1 MQRLVRVADAST
13 VVVERDG
20 LQTAVTLAGVEVP
33 PGRRAE
39 TVAYLETMIGSW
51 VLVENGNVYRSPDGA
66 FVNAELR
73 RRLAG
78 DAAPAVELHPM
89 TVLGV
94 AAPRTAR
101 AESMRG
107 TQPAAQKRAAKPRAP
122 RRQSPAHRR
131 WRAPK

>member
-1 MQRLVRVADAST
+1 M
-13 VVVERDG
+13 
-20 LQTAVTLAGVEVP
+20 P
-33 PGRRAE
+33 PARRAE
-39 TVAYLETMIGSW
+39 TIAYLETMVGAW

-66 FVNAELR
+66 FLNAELR

-94 AAPRTAR
+94 SAPRPARSESAHGPATTTA
-101 AESMRG
+101 
-107 TQPAAQKRAAKPRAP
+107 KRAAKPRAQ
-122 RRQSPAHRR
+122 RRASPAHRK

>member
-1 MQRLVRVADAST
+1 MQRLVRVADAMT

-20 LQTAVTLAGVEVP
+20 LQTAVALADVDVP
-33 PGRRAE
+33 AARRAE
-39 TVAYLETMIGSW
+39 TIAYLETMVGAW

-66 FVNAELR
+66 FLNAEVR

-94 AAPRTAR
+94 SAPRPAR
-101 AESMRG
+101 SESAHA
-107 TQPAAQKRAAKPRAP
+107 PAGSRRLRA
-122 RRQSPAHRR
+122 
-131 WRAPK
+131 